1 MPDILPGLK
10 GLSNLHPMFVHF
22 PIAFWLAALTSILAL
37 ILCVVAFFG
46 RRYSG
51 RVLRVVF
58 FVGLLLVAGLL
69 TVGSDRG
76 GQLVYQYGI
85 SVQTVAALINANA
98 CRLLLAVSVP
108 APQVKTV
115 ASFRWYPRAR
125 AARARGRLWR
135 TRGANA
141 GR

>member
-1 MPDILPGLK
+1 MRGK
-10 GLSNLHPMFVHF
+10 QAHPVRWKKTAASIQQEEFDAGHPSRAEGAFEPPPHGVHF

-37 ILCVVAFFG
+37 ILCAVAFFG

-51 RVLRVVF
+51 RVLRTVF

-85 SVQTVAALINANA
+85 SVQTVAAH
-98 CRLLLAVSVP
+98 
-108 APQVKTV
+108 
-115 ASFRWYPRAR
+115 
-125 AARARGRLWR
+125 
-135 TRGANA
+135 
-141 GR
+141 